1 MFYMP
6 GIDGTG
12 LAAYRQFPRLTRA
25 FDLRCLIIPRSDR
38 STFDE
43 LTDFVAVS
51 QLIRQAGSR
60 PVWQAVGQFESQ
72 TVRDSVR

>member
-25 FDLRCLIIPRSDR
+25 FDLRCLIIPRTDR
-38 STFDE
+38 STFED
-43 LTDFVAVS
+43 LVDYVAVS
-51 QLIRQAGSR
+51 
-60 PVWQAVGQFESQ
+60 
-72 TVRDSVR
+72 